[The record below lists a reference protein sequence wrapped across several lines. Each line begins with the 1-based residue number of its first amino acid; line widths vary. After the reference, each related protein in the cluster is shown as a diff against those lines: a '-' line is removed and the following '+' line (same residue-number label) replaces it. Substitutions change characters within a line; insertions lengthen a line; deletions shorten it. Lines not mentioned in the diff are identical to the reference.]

1 MDIRMP
7 VMDGI
12 TATKL
17 IRTELQLS
25 LPIIALTAVS
35 DQGQWS
41 TIREAGFNTIL
52 SKPTKVEDLAEIMLR
67 LLS

>member
-1 MDIRMP
+1 MP

-17 IRTELQLS
+17 IRSELQLS

-35 DQGQWS
+35 DQGQWNV
-41 TIREAGFNTIL
+41 IHEAGFNTIL
-52 SKPTKVEDLAEIMLR
+52 SKPTRVEDLADIMLR